1 MNNTLRI
8 LGFALALPL
17 AAASAV
23 TAVTAVAATSA
34 DHATTSKAAGSQSTG
49 AGAGRVTFN
58 PFSITR
64 SLEIVGDLAISPHGL
79 V

>member
-23 TAVTAVAATSA
+23 TAEAATSA

-49 AGAGRVTFN
+49 AGACRVTFN